1 MDELQRNDPM
11 TPMNSTQ
18 AVFLHSGHGATDGWL
33 WSCLRDLDGVT
44 AYDEPLRAM
53 VAPVDYEQYA
63 SAGPDGVPAAMPL
76 PGQRTAASVAD
87 SLRQDALGMSRVEM
101 AFSANQ
107 FEAATPEYAGDIEY
121 FLRELMA
128 QAFDRGRIPVFR
140 FGESLGRLAWMRRAF
155 PDVVHIV
162 VARNPLAQWQSCCDR
177 LVAHHDAHCIALP
190 FLALACGRSVPAVE
204 RVVVGLRIDLPDNF
218 PYVGERPAGHCVEF
232 FKAHAAYV
240 GPAAAYRAFLGC
252 WLLAMRH
259 ATTHADAIF
268 DCDLAIRSHAYLSAA
283 EAWIANLTGL
293 TPSLRAAH
301 RNHAVRGRTL
311 SYSDNEDAHLAA
323 MEVGKLLVRDG
334 SAPVDALALWASK
347 LAEATLGARADADA
361 TAAYGQMCV
370 DQALRIVDLA
380 AAGSFG
386 CDAVLASE
394 LAMMKAAL
402 GGLAEQGSE
411 RRPGPWSRLTST
423 ARNFLATRL

>member
-1 MDELQRNDPM
+1 
-11 TPMNSTQ
+11 MNSTQ
-18 AVFLHSGHGATDGWL
+18 AVFLHSGYGATDGWL

-53 VAPVDYEQYA
+53 VESVDYAQYA
-63 SAGPDGVPAAMPL
+63 GTGSDGPPVAMPA
-76 PGQRTAASVAD
+76 PGQRSAASVANT
-87 SLRQDALGMSRVEM
+87 LRQDTLGLSRVEM

-107 FEAATPEYAGDIEY
+107 FEEATPEYAGDIEC
-121 FLRELMA
+121 FLRTLMG
-128 QAFDRGRIPVFR
+128 QAFDCGHLPVFR
-140 FGESLGRLAWMRRAF
+140 FGESPGRLAWMRRAF

-177 LVAHHDAHCIALP
+177 LVAHHDAYGIALP

-204 RVVVGLRIDLPDNF
+204 RVVVGLRIDLPVDF
-218 PYVGERPAGHCVEF
+218 PCVGERPAGHCVEF

-252 WLLAMRH
+252 WLLSMRDV
-259 ATTHADAIF
+259 TTHADAVF
-268 DCDLAIRSHAYLSAA
+268 DCDLAIRSHAYLDAA

-293 TPSLRAAH
+293 TPSMQGAH
-301 RNHAVRGRTL
+301 RNHAVRNRTM
-311 SYSDNEDAHLAA
+311 SFADDEDAHLAA
-323 MEVGKLLVRDG
+323 MEIGKMLVRDG

-361 TAAYGQMCV
+361 TTAYGQMCV

-386 CDAVLASE
+386 CDTVLASE

-402 GGLAEQGSE
+402 GGFAEQAGG
-411 RRPGPWSRLTST
+411 RRPGPWSRLANG
-423 ARNFLATRL
+423 ARSFLSARW

>member
-1 MDELQRNDPM
+1 
-11 TPMNSTQ
+11 MNSTQ
-18 AVFLHSGHGATDGWL
+18 AVFLHSGYGATDGWL

-53 VAPVDYEQYA
+53 VESVDYEQYA
-63 SAGPDGVPAAMPL
+63 GTGSDGVPVAMPV
-76 PGQRTAASVAD
+76 PGRQSAASVAD
-87 SLRQDALGMSRVEM
+87 TLRQDSLGMSRVEM
-101 AFSANQ
+101 AFSACQ
-107 FEAATPEYAGDIEY
+107 FEEATPEYAGDIEF
-121 FLRELMA
+121 FLRTLMT
-128 QAFDRGRIPVFR
+128 QAFDRGHIPVFR
-140 FGESLGRLAWMRRAF
+140 FGESLGRLAWLRRAF

-177 LVAHHDAHCIALP
+177 LVAHRDAYCVALP
-190 FLALACGRSVPAVE
+190 FLGLACGRSVLAVE
-204 RVVVGLRIDLPDNF
+204 RVVVGLRIELPDDF
-218 PYVGERPAGHCVEF
+218 PCVGERPASHCVEF

-240 GPAAAYRAFLGC
+240 GSTAAYRAFLGC

-268 DCDLAIRSHAYLSAA
+268 DCDLAIRSHAYLGAA

-293 TPSLRAAH
+293 TPSMRGAH
-301 RNHAVRGRTL
+301 RNHAVRGQTL
-311 SYSDNEDAHLAA
+311 SFSDDEDAHLAA
-323 MEVGKLLVRDG
+323 MEIGKVLVRDG

-347 LAEATLGARADADA
+347 LAAATLGARADADA
-361 TAAYGQMCV
+361 TTAYGQMCV

-386 CDAVLASE
+386 CGTVLASE

-402 GGLAEQGSE
+402 GGLAEQAGG
-411 RRPGPWSRLTST
+411 RRFGPWSRWTST
-423 ARNFLATRL
+423 ARNFLAARR

>member
-11 TPMNSTQ
+11 ASMNSTQ
-18 AVFLHSGHGATDGWL
+18 AVFLHSGYGATDGWL
-33 WSCLRDLDGVT
+33 WSCLRDLDGVM

-53 VAPVDYEQYA
+53 VESIDYAQYA
-63 SAGPDGVPAAMPL
+63 GTGSEGPAPGRRPAA
-76 PGQRTAASVAD
+76 SIAD
-87 SLRQDALGMSRVEM
+87 TLRQDALGMSRVEM

-107 FEAATPEYAGDIEY
+107 FEEATPEYAGDIEY

-128 QAFDRGRIPVFR
+128 QAFDRGCIPVFR

-177 LVAHHDAHCIALP
+177 LVAQRDAHCIALP
-190 FLALACGRSVPAVE
+190 YLALACGRSVPAVE

-218 PYVGERPAGHCVEF
+218 PCVGNRPADHSIEF

-240 GPAAAYRAFLGC
+240 GPAATYRAFLGC

-293 TPSLRAAH
+293 TPSMRAAH
-301 RNHAVRGRTL
+301 RNHAVRSRTL
-311 SYSDNEDAHLAA
+311 SCSDDEDVHLDA
-323 MEVGKLLVRDG
+323 MEIGKLLVRDG

-361 TAAYGQMCV
+361 TAAYAHMCV
-370 DQALRIVDLA
+370 DRAMRIVDLA
-380 AAGSFG
+380 AAGSFA
-386 CDAVLASE
+386 CDTVLASE

-402 GGLAEQGSE
+402 GGLAEQGAE
-411 RRPGPWSRLTST
+411 RRAGPWSRLTST
-423 ARNFLATRL
+423 ARNFLAARR

>member
-1 MDELQRNDPM
+1 MLDELQRNDPM
-11 TPMNSTQ
+11 TSMNATQ
-18 AVFLHSGHGATDGWL
+18 AVFLHSGYGATDGWL
-33 WSCLRDLDGVT
+33 WACLRDLDGVT

-53 VAPVDYEQYA
+53 VESVDYAQYA
-63 SAGPDGVPAAMPL
+63 GTGALAAMPATGRQ
-76 PGQRTAASVAD
+76 PYTSIAD
-87 SLRQDALGMSRVEM
+87 SLRQDTLGMSRVEM

-107 FEAATPEYAGDIEY
+107 FEEATPEYAGDIEF
-121 FLRELMA
+121 FLRTLMD

-177 LVAHHDAHCIALP
+177 LVAHRDAHCIALP

-204 RVVVGLRIDLPDNF
+204 RVVVGLRIDLPDDF
-218 PYVGERPAGHCVEF
+218 PCVGERPADHCVEF

-240 GPAAAYRAFLGC
+240 GPVATYRAFLGC
-252 WLLAMRH
+252 WLLAMRY

-268 DCDLAIRSHAYLSAA
+268 DCDLAIRSHAYLGAA
-283 EAWIANLTGL
+283 EAWLANLTGL
-293 TPSLRAAH
+293 TPSMRAAH
-301 RNHAVRGRTL
+301 RNHAVRSRTL
-311 SYSDNEDAHLAA
+311 SFSEDEDAHLAA

-334 SAPVDALALWASK
+334 SAPVEALALWASK

-361 TAAYGQMCV
+361 TAAYAHMCV
-370 DQALRIVDLA
+370 DQAMRIVDLA

-386 CDAVLASE
+386 CDTVLASE

-402 GGLAEQGSE
+402 GGLAEQAMD

-423 ARNFLATRL
+423 ARNFLATRR